1 MFMILIV
8 GGILM
13 VLLGFVGVYVGY
25 IFQEVKRRP
34 IYLLRGEKNDG

>member
-1 MFMILIV
+1 MFVVLIV
-8 GGILM
+8 GGMLM

-34 IYLLRGEKNDG
+34 VFLARQDNTRK

>member
-1 MFMILIV
+1 MFVILITS
-8 GGILM
+8 GMLM

-34 IYLLRGEKNDG
+34 QYLLKKGDE